1 MIPLPENVGALEITI
16 QKSSDAS
23 TFNLKDLKE
32 EIKKLK
38 EETKGGIR
46 GLTTTAKHL
55 DVLNKSINEIP
66 IDKLKKLSEILSE
79 LKGIGKIKTAIDVK
93 VSDKSP
99 DKVLD
104 KAKNFKAPKTD
115 LSDTTTVS
123 DETIDK
129 VSRLSIFI
137 DKLRGVA
144 DKAKD
149 KVSKLND
156 TVKKA
161 GHSSKDTSKH
171 FKNFISTLGRIAF
184 YRAIRSAIKGVTQ
197 SLKEGK
203 DNLYQWSKMQ
213 EDVRGNA
220 FSKSL
225 DTLSSSFLYLK
236 NSIAAAFAPFI
247 NSIAPYVKSAI
258 ENIVNAINYFSKTL
272 ATLLGQDYYYKATY
286 SMKEYAKAEDSA
298 SDNAKELKKTLLGI
312 DELNVLDSN
321 KNTTSKKEQ
330 DIVDYSGMFEKVML
344 GKDEQ
349 IEWAANLRLKFKDI
363 FPDFSD
369 TSAEATAKRIIGAAG
384 ALIGTVIGFSLG
396 GVPGAVI
403 GGIAGIALTGWFNDM
418 TFDNDGKVSGSEL
431 FKSIKLAV
439 NALVGAGVGFVLGGR
454 VGAAVGTLTGVGLSI
469 GFDKLNSFL
478 NKGAS
483 ENTIIDAIF
492 GAGGALV
499 GGIIGW
505 EITKSPTG
513 VVIGATIGANLSITF
528 ANLLIG
534 GQDEIYD
541 AFVVFENLFRT
552 GWNNFVTFLVD
563 DLHLSFAKNWK
574 VALKKTTS
582 ELESTVPPL
591 IETPIANMPNS
602 KLPVAPDENTIVL
615 NFAAKKT
622 EDFDKTI
629 NSFNSVKDKN
639 AKINV
644 KGIDNNGVMSKLE
657 QSTKNIF
664 GKNNKTANIT
674 VNGKETGT
682 KVSSLAISTKSV
694 FGKDGKT
701 ATVSVNGKE
710 TGTKT
715 STLWSRIKSI
725 FSKNDKTVKIKA
737 DAQKTKTFD
746 SVFGTTAAT
755 DTGTQFG
762 KDFATGF
769 RKQLNKEDLGFN
781 IHVSS
786 SGRTH
791 GGGGTTFATGGHP
804 KTGELFY
811 ANELKGGLPEMVGTI
826 NHQPTVATNPDI
838 VAAVSQGVA
847 RAVSGSMGNANGNV
861 NVNVYIDGQPVYDTV
876 VKYNNQ
882 NTIRTGKNA
891 LA

>member
-32 EIKKLK
+32 EIKQLK
-38 EETKGGIR
+38 EETKDGIK
-46 GLTTTAKHL
+46 GLTKTAKNL
-55 DVLNKSINEIP
+55 GTLNKAINKIP
-66 IDKLKKLSEILSE
+66 VDKLKKLSDTLSE
-79 LKGIGKIKTAIDVK
+79 LKGLGTIDIGIKGK
-93 VSDKSP
+93 VSDKSF

-104 KAKNFKAPKTD
+104 KAERIKTPNID
-115 LSDTTTVS
+115 LSGKTTVS

-137 DKLRGVA
+137 DKLRGA
-144 DKAKD
+144 ANKAKD

-171 FKNFISTLGRIAF
+171 FKNFLSTLGRIAF

-213 EDVRGNA
+213 KDVRGNA

-236 NSIAAAFAPFI
+236 NSIAAAFAPLI

-258 ENIVNAINYFSKTL
+258 ENIVNGINYLSKAL

-298 SDNAKELKKTLLGI
+298 SDNAKKLKKTLLGI

-321 KNTTSKKEQ
+321 KNKKEK

-403 GGIAGIALTGWFNDM
+403 GGIAGIALTGWFNDI
-418 TFDNDGKVSGSEL
+418 TFDNDGKLSGSEL

-439 NALVGAGVGFVLGGR
+439 NALVGAGVGFSLGGR
-454 VGAAVGTLTGVGLSI
+454 VGAAVGTLAGVGLSI
-469 GFDKLNSFL
+469 GFDKLNGEL
-478 NKGAS
+478 LDGAS
-483 ENTIIDAIF
+483 ESVLLDSLF
-492 GAGGALV
+492 GVGGALV
-499 GGIIGW
+499 GGAIGW

-513 VVIGATIGANLSITF
+513 VIVGATIGANLSITF
-528 ANLLIG
+528 EKFLLG
-534 GQDEIYD
+534 NADEISGWIKQSLMSIYD
-541 AFVVFENLFRT
+541 TVVDVWNGIVDKLENVFGKT
-552 GWNNFVTFLVD
+552 DFLEK
-563 DLHLSFAKNWK
+563 LK
-574 VALKKTTS
+574 LKKTD
-582 ELESTVPPL
+582 EKLE
-591 IETPIANMPNS
+591 EYKE
-602 KLPVAPDENTIVL
+602 KLPTSAGLQAKLELNAVLHPDFDNTVQK
-615 NFAAKKT
+615 FHDAAK
-622 EDFDKTI
+622 DKSAKLT
-629 NSFNSVKDKN
+629 VN
-639 AKINV
+639 AK
-644 KGIDNNGVMSKLE
+644 DNNGVMSKLE
-657 QSTKNIF
+657 KSTKNIF
-664 GKNNKTANIT
+664 DKNNKTSNIT

-682 KVSSLAISTKSV
+682 KVSSLATSTKSV

-701 ATVSVNGKE
+701 ATVSVKGKQ
-710 TGTKT
+710 TGTKV
-715 STLWSRIKSI
+715 SSLDASIKSI

-786 SGRTH
+786 SGKTH

-847 RAVSGSMGNANGNV
+847 RAVSGSMGNANGDV

>member
-1 MIPLPENVGALEITI
+1 MPENVGALEITI

-38 EETKGGIR
+38 EETKGGIK

-55 DVLNKSINEIP
+55 DRLNKSINNIP
-66 IDKLKKLSEILSE
+66 FDKLKKLSETLSE
-79 LKGIGKIKTAIDVK
+79 LKGLGKIDIGIKGNI
-93 VSDKSP
+93 SDKSF

-104 KAKNFKAPKTD
+104 KAKNLKTPKTD

-123 DETIDK
+123 DETVDK
-129 VSRLSIFI
+129 VSRLSIFM
-137 DKLRGVA
+137 DKLKGSA

-156 TVKKA
+156 KVKKA
-161 GHSSKDTSKH
+161 GHSAKDTSNH
-171 FKNFISTLGRIAF
+171 FKKFLSSLGRIAF
-184 YRAIRSAIKGVTQ
+184 YRAIRSAIRGITQ

-236 NSIAAAFAPFI
+236 NSIAAAFAPLI
-247 NSIAPYVKSAI
+247 NSIAPHVKSAI
-258 ENIVNAINYFSKTL
+258 ENIVNGINYLSKAL

-286 SMKEYAKAEDSA
+286 SIKEYAKAEDSA
-298 SDNAKELKKTLLGI
+298 NDNAKELKKTLLGI
-312 DELNVLDSN
+312 DELNVLESN
-321 KNTTSKKEQ
+321 KDTTSKKEQ

-418 TFDNDGKVSGSEL
+418 TFDNDGKVSGREL
-431 FKSIKLAV
+431 FESIKLAV
-439 NALVGAGVGFVLGGR
+439 NALVGAGVGFVLGGK
-454 VGAAVGTLTGVGLSI
+454 VGAAIGTLAGVGLTI
-469 GFDKLNSFL
+469 GFNKLNGKL
-478 NKGAS
+478 LDGAS
-483 ENTIIDAIF
+483 EDTLLDSIF
-492 GAGGALV
+492 GVGGALTT
-499 GGIIGW
+499 GIIVW
-505 EITKSPTG
+505 KLTKSPKAT
-513 VVIGATIGANLSITF
+513 VLAATIGTNLSITF
-528 ANLLIG
+528 GNLLLENV
-534 GQDEIYD
+534 DEIRLWIAEKLNNIYD
-541 AFVVFENLFRT
+541 AFVDVWNGIVDKLENVFGKTDFLEKLRLKTTDEKLEEFKENLPKEPALHAKLEFDAVLHPDF
-552 GWNNFVTFLVD
+552 NNNVQKFND
-563 DLHLSFAKNWK
+563 
-574 VALKKTTS
+574 
-582 ELESTVPPL
+582 
-591 IETPIANMPNS
+591 
-602 KLPVAPDENTIVL
+602 
-615 NFAAKKT
+615 AAK
-622 EDFDKTI
+622 DK
-629 NSFNSVKDKN
+629 SVKLTISGKDTDG
-639 AKINV
+639 KISGLNKAV
-644 KGIDNNGVMSKLE
+644 NGIFD
-657 QSTKNIF
+657 
-664 GKNNKTANIT
+664 KNNKTSNIT
-674 VNGKETGT
+674 VNGKETGS
-682 KVSSLAISTKSV
+682 KVSSLATSTKSV

-786 SGRTH
+786 SGKTH

-847 RAVSGSMGNANGNV
+847 RAVSGSMGNANGDV

>member
-38 EETKGGIR
+38 EETKGGIK

-55 DVLNKSINEIP
+55 DRLNKSINNIP
-66 IDKLKKLSEILSE
+66 VDKLKKLSETLSE
-79 LKGIGKIKTAIDVK
+79 LKGLGKIDIGIKGNI
-93 VSDKSP
+93 SDKSF

-104 KAKNFKAPKTD
+104 KAKNLKTPKTD

-123 DETIDK
+123 DETVDK
-129 VSRLSIFI
+129 VSLLSIFM
-137 DKLRGVA
+137 DKLRASA

-149 KVSKLND
+149 KVSKLNKKI
-156 TVKKA
+156 KKA

-171 FKNFISTLGRIAF
+171 FKKLLLSLGRIAF
-184 YRAIRSAIKGVTQ
+184 YRAIRSAIKGITQ
-197 SLKEGK
+197 SLKESK

-213 EDVRGNA
+213 KDVRGNA

-236 NSIAAAFAPFI
+236 NSIAAAFAPLI
-247 NSIAPYVKSAI
+247 NSIAPHVKSAI
-258 ENIVNAINYFSKTL
+258 ENIVNGINYLSKAL

-286 SMKEYAKAEDSA
+286 SMKEYAKSEDSA
-298 SDNAKELKKTLLGI
+298 NDNAKELKKTLLGI

-418 TFDNDGKVSGSEL
+418 TFDNDGKVSGREL
-431 FKSIKLAV
+431 FESIKLAV

-454 VGAAVGTLTGVGLSI
+454 VGAAIGTLAGVGLTI
-469 GFDKLNSFL
+469 GFNKLNGKL
-478 NKGAS
+478 LDGAS
-483 ENTIIDAIF
+483 ESTLLDSIF
-492 GAGGALV
+492 GVSGALTT
-499 GGIIGW
+499 GIIVW
-505 EITKSPTG
+505 KLTKSPKAT
-513 VVIGATIGANLSITF
+513 ILSATIGANLSITF
-528 ANLLIG
+528 GNLLLENVDKVSLWIA
-534 GQDEIYD
+534 EKLNNIYD
-541 AFVVFENLFRT
+541 AFVDVWNGIVDKLENVFGKTDFLEKLRLKTTDEKLEEFKENLPKEPALHAKLEFDAVLHPDF
-552 GWNNFVTFLVD
+552 NNNVQKFND
-563 DLHLSFAKNWK
+563 
-574 VALKKTTS
+574 
-582 ELESTVPPL
+582 
-591 IETPIANMPNS
+591 
-602 KLPVAPDENTIVL
+602 
-615 NFAAKKT
+615 AAKDKSAKLT
-622 EDFDKTI
+622 ISGKDADGKISGLNKAVNGIFD
-629 NSFNSVKDKN
+629 
-639 AKINV
+639 
-644 KGIDNNGVMSKLE
+644 
-657 QSTKNIF
+657 
-664 GKNNKTANIT
+664 KNNKISNIT

-682 KVSSLAISTKSV
+682 KVSSLATSTKSV

-786 SGRTH
+786 SGKTH

-847 RAVSGSMGNANGNV
+847 RAVSGSMVNANGDV